1 MELNELKNTWLTLDE
16 RLKKQEVLKE
26 NIMREMLHT
35 KSDKALGRLIAYE
48 IFGIIILL
56 LVIPIPIYGII
67 LPVKLQA
74 YEIFMYSVLVSILG
88 LLCWVLFKLYILTRI
103 NFSKPVSSNI
113 YHINKYNIL
122 IKKEK
127 QFMFL
132 FIPLIMGGCIYLY
145 MKLNASTMLWV
156 LMTCIFMASLVFT
169 LWSYKKI
176 YDKNIDSIQKS
187 MDNLKELEEE

>member
-1 MELNELKNTWLTLDE
+1 MELDELKNTWLTLDE

-103 NFSKPVSSNI
+103 NFSKPVISNI

-145 MKLNASTMLWV
+145 TKLNVSTMLWV